1 MQSREKVKHMKNWFL
16 RILINGG
23 ALFFAVWVLRPHIVM
38 QNDAWYAYLILGA
51 IFGLVNVLVKPI
63 IMFASCPLIILTL
76 GLATLLVNTLLFYI
90 SGWFGRI
97 FDIGFLIP
105 QQPFLYA
112 FLGALIVSAVSFV
125 LSRILAPS
133 KK

>member
-1 MQSREKVKHMKNWFL
+1 MKNWFL

-23 ALFFAVWVLRPHIVM
+23 ALFFAVWILRPHIVM

-51 IFGLVNVLVKPI
+51 IFGLVNVLIKPI
-63 IMFASCPLIILTL
+63 VMFASCPLIILTL
-76 GLATLLVNTLLFYI
+76 GLATLLVNTLLFYL
-90 SGWFGRI
+90 SGWLGRI

-125 LSRILAPS
+125 LSRIFAPS
-133 KK
+133 HK